1 MQSLG
6 VRLIMAAVVL
16 AMAATA
22 QAPTT
27 FQPVGNMSQLMI
39 DIIYPTSDSIF
50 YVDRDPPKNQ
60 HEWSLLRGQALMM
73 AESGNL
79 LMMAGRARDQENW
92 IKYSKILIDLGNT
105 AFKAAQAKDLD
116 GIRAL
121 NDPLN
126 DVCVN
131 CQICPISLRS
141 RSACNLPIASSAP
154 HLPGPAR

>member
-1 MQSLG
+1 MRILG
-6 VRLIMAAVVL
+6 VLLIAGACLL
-16 AMAATA
+16 AMAAMA
-22 QAPTT
+22 QAPTS

-39 DIIYPTSDSIF
+39 DIIYPTSDALF

-60 HEWSLLRGQALMM
+60 HEWGLLRGQALML

-79 LMMAGRARDQENW
+79 LMMEGRARDQENW
-92 IKYSKILIDLGNT
+92 IKYSKIMIDLGKT

-131 CQICPISLRS
+131 C
-141 RSACNLPIASSAP
+141 
-154 HLPGPAR
+154 HLQYRPGYHKRPPAAAQ

>member
-1 MQSLG
+1 MRILALSLIAG
-6 VRLIMAAVVL
+6 V
-16 AMAATA
+16 TFA

-39 DIIYPTSDSIF
+39 DIIYPTSDALF

-60 HEWSLLRGQALMM
+60 REWDLLRGQALML

-79 LMMAGRARDQENW
+79 LMMEGRARDQDNW
-92 IKYSKILIDLGNT
+92 IKDSKVLIELGKT

-116 GIRAL
+116 AIRAL

-126 DVCVN
+126 DACVN
-131 CQICPISLRS
+131 C
-141 RSACNLPIASSAP
+141 
-154 HLPGPAR
+154 HLQYRPGYHRRPPAAK

>member
-1 MQSLG
+1 MRSLG
-6 VRLIMAAVVL
+6 WCLIAGVGLLATAAI
-16 AMAATA
+16 A
-22 QAPTT
+22 QAPTS
-27 FQPVGNMSQLMI
+27 FQLVGNMSQLMI
-39 DIIYPTSDSIF
+39 DLIYPSSDALF

-60 HEWSLLRGQALMM
+60 HEWDSLRAQALLL

-79 LMMAGRARDQENW
+79 LMMPGRARDQENW
-92 IKYSKILIDLGNT
+92 IKYSKIMIDIGKT

-131 CQICPISLRS
+131 CHLQYRPGYHKRPPPSQ
-141 RSACNLPIASSAP
+141 SS
-154 HLPGPAR
+154 PAK

>member
-1 MQSLG
+1 MRSLA
-6 VRLIMAAVVL
+6 VRLMMAAVVL

-39 DIIYPTSDSIF
+39 DIVYPTSDALF
-50 YVDRDPPKNQ
+50 YVDREPPKNQ
-60 HEWSLLRGQALMM
+60 HEWSLLRAQALML

-79 LMMAGRARDQENW
+79 IMMAGRARDQENW
-92 IKYSKILIDLGNT
+92 IKYSKIMIDLGTT

-116 GIRAL
+116 AIRAL

-131 CQICPISLRS
+131 CHLQYRPGYHKR
-141 RSACNLPIASSAP
+141 PAP
-154 HLPGPAR
+154 AAN

>member
-1 MQSLG
+1 MRSLG
-6 VRLIMAAVVL
+6 VRLIMTAGLL
-16 AMAATA
+16 AMAALA

-39 DIIYPTSDSIF
+39 DIIYPTSDALF

-60 HEWSLLRGQALMM
+60 HEWDSLRAQALML

-79 LMMAGRARDQENW
+79 LMMPGRARDQENW
-92 IKYSKILIDLGNT
+92 IKYSKIMIDIGKT

-131 CQICPISLRS
+131 CHLQYRPGYHKR
-141 RSACNLPIASSAP
+141 PAP
-154 HLPGPAR
+154 EAK

>member
-1 MQSLG
+1 MRSLA
-6 VRLIMAAVVL
+6 VRLIMAGVVL

-39 DIIYPTSDSIF
+39 DIIYPTSDALF
-50 YVDRDPPKNQ
+50 YVDRDPPKNE
-60 HEWSLLRGQALMM
+60 HEWSLLRAQALML

-79 LMMAGRARDQENW
+79 IMMAGRARDQENW
-92 IKYSKILIDLGNT
+92 VKYSKIMIDLGNT
-105 AFKAAQAKDLD
+105 AFKAAQAKNLD

-131 CQICPISLRS
+131 CHLQYRPGYHR
-141 RSACNLPIASSAP
+141 RPAP
-154 HLPGPAR
+154 AAK

>member
-27 FQPVGNMSQLMI
+27 FQPVENMSQLMI
-39 DIIYPTSDSIF
+39 DIIYPTSDALF
-50 YVDRDPPKNQ
+50 YVDRDPPKNE
-60 HEWSLLRGQALMM
+60 HEWSLLRGQALIL

-79 LMMAGRARDQENW
+79 IMMAGRARDQENW
-92 IKYSKILIDLGNT
+92 IKYSKIMIDLGKT

-131 CQICPISLRS
+131 CHLQYRPGYHKR
-141 RSACNLPIASSAP
+141 PAP
-154 HLPGPAR
+154 DAK

>member
-1 MQSLG
+1 MRSLG
-6 VRLIMAAVVL
+6 VRLIMTAGLL
-16 AMAATA
+16 AMAALA

-39 DIIYPTSDSIF
+39 DLIYPSSDALF

-60 HEWSLLRGQALMM
+60 HEWDSLRAQALML

-79 LMMAGRARDQENW
+79 LMMPGRARDQENW
-92 IKYSKILIDLGNT
+92 IKYSKIMIDIGKT

-131 CQICPISLRS
+131 CHLQYRPGYHKR
-141 RSACNLPIASSAP
+141 PAP
-154 HLPGPAR
+154 EAK

>member
-39 DIIYPTSDSIF
+39 DIIYPTSDALF
-50 YVDRDPPKNQ
+50 YVDRDPPKNE
-60 HEWSLLRGQALMM
+60 HEWSLLRGQALIL

-79 LMMAGRARDQENW
+79 IMMAGRARDQENW
-92 IKYSKILIDLGNT
+92 IKYSKIMIDLGKT

-131 CQICPISLRS
+131 CHLQYRPGYHKR
-141 RSACNLPIASSAP
+141 PAP
-154 HLPGPAR
+154 DAK

>member
-16 AMAATA
+16 EMAVLA

-39 DIIYPTSDSIF
+39 DIIYPTSDALF
-50 YVDRDPPKNQ
+50 YVDRDPPKNE
-60 HEWSLLRGQALMM
+60 HEWSLLRGQALIL

-79 LMMAGRARDQENW
+79 IMMAGRARDQENW
-92 IKYSKILIDLGNT
+92 IKYSKIMIDLGKT

-131 CQICPISLRS
+131 CHLQYRPGYHKR
-141 RSACNLPIASSAP
+141 PAP
-154 HLPGPAR
+154 DAK

>member
-16 AMAATA
+16 EMAVLA

-39 DIIYPTSDSIF
+39 DIIYPTSDALF
-50 YVDRDPPKNQ
+50 YVDRDPPKNE
-60 HEWSLLRGQALMM
+60 HEWSLLRGQALML

-79 LMMAGRARDQENW
+79 IMMAGRARDQENW
-92 IKYSKILIDLGNT
+92 IKYSKIMIDLGKT

-131 CQICPISLRS
+131 CHLQYRPGYHKR
-141 RSACNLPIASSAP
+141 PAP
-154 HLPGPAR
+154 DAK

>member
-1 MQSLG
+1 MRSLG
-6 VRLIMAAVVL
+6 VRLIMTAGLL
-16 AMAATA
+16 AMAALA

-39 DIIYPTSDSIF
+39 DLIYPSSDALF

-60 HEWSLLRGQALMM
+60 HEWDALRAQALLL

-79 LMMAGRARDQENW
+79 LMMPGRARDQENW
-92 IKYSKILIDLGNT
+92 IKYSKIMIDIGKT

-131 CQICPISLRS
+131 CHLQYRPGYHKR
-141 RSACNLPIASSAP
+141 PAP
-154 HLPGPAR
+154 EAK